1 MKEKTMPRQQ
11 TNKHQTVVFDFF
23 SGFWFIFCVFRKIS
37 FNIQFFSNDGRIILV
52 EKLGWASGKL
62 DSTID
67 HLTLIPNLKCVCVFG
82 LCVWC
87 IGNCILNKQ
96 NKTKRPQ

>member
-37 FNIQFFSNDGRIILV
+37 FNIQFFSNDGRKKNLGGLV
-52 EKLGWASGKL
+52 VNWIQRYKA
-62 DSTID
+62 
-67 HLTLIPNLKCVCVFG
+67 P
-82 LCVWC
+82 
-87 IGNCILNKQ
+87 
-96 NKTKRPQ
+96 